1 MWLDEAGI
9 AHKVLPDLRIAS
21 IKTEIA
27 DRKELGA
34 LFDEVKAA
42 CGDAATGG
50 PLLLWYTG
58 TGLKGMLVEAAYPVG
73 REVRRGRVTTRDL
86 RGGPAYTYLHKGP
99 IDGIDIKTHRGYVGK
114 LYDQGIVLLGPLRE
128 AYIAQDPAHPEY
140 DLTELQVLSHE
151 WTCRLARGIAAV
163 LGPEAEGLVMQG
175 MQSLGPAST
184 KEDRYRWVKSA
195 MERLDAATRDEG
207 KRYLSVSGCADQF
220 PPNRLEHLREV
231 YLRRRSIDDVLA
243 DMKGDNFWYAGPVRK
258 GAIVYE
264 TKLPV
269 DQEGHKR
276 AKTREE
282 RRKAYCHCILLNHFI
297 NDGDVSPT
305 YCYCG
310 AGWYR
315 QLWEAITGAPVHI
328 EAVRLLTK
336 GDDECTFA
344 VHLEPETV
352 KVDLA
357 KDARKRKAKGEGKG
371 EGKGKRVTKGKG
383 KAPGKRAKG
392 KRAVARPRRG
402 AAKARPRARKA
413 KKAPKRERGGK
424 RAR

>member
-9 AHKVLPDLRIAS
+9 THKVLPDLRIAS

-34 LFDEVKAA
+34 LFKEVKAA
-42 CGDAATGG
+42 CGTAVSGG
-50 PLLLWYTG
+50 PLLLWHTG
-58 TGLKGMLVEAAYPVG
+58 TGLKGMLVEAAYPVSKA
-73 REVRRGRVTTRDL
+73 VRRGRVATRDL
-86 RGGPAYTYLHKGP
+86 KGGPAYTTIHRGP
-99 IDGIDIKTHRGYVGK
+99 VDGIDITVHRRYVGK
-114 LYDQGIVLLGPLRE
+114 LYEQGIVLLGPLRE
-128 AYIAQDPAHPEY
+128 VYLAQDRARPE
-140 DLTELQVLSHE
+140 DDSTELQVLSHE
-151 WTCRLARGIAAV
+151 WTCRLAHGIGAA
-163 LGPEAEGLVMQG
+163 LGPKAEGLVMQG
-175 MQSLGPAST
+175 VQALGPAST
-184 KEDRYRWVKSA
+184 KEDRYAGVKSA
-195 MERLDAATRDEG
+195 RERLDAATRDEG
-207 KRYLSVSGCADQF
+207 KKYLSVSGCADDF

-231 YLRRRSIDDVLA
+231 YLRRRSVDDVLE
-243 DMKGDNFWYAGPVRK
+243 DMLGDNFWYAGPVRK
-258 GAIVYE
+258 GVVVYE

-328 EAVRLLTK
+328 EAVRLLTR
-336 GDDECTFA
+336 GDEECTFA
-344 VHLEPETV
+344 VHLDPETV
-352 KVDLA
+352 RADLA
-357 KDARKRKAKGEGKG
+357 KDARKGKS
-371 EGKGKRVTKGKG
+371 KRMSKSKRGTKGKG
-383 KAPGKRAKG
+383 KAPSKRGKG

-413 KKAPKRERGGK
+413 KKAPN
-424 RAR
+424 RARARKRGK

>member
-9 AHKVLPDLRIAS
+9 TLKVLPDLRIAS

-27 DRKELGA
+27 DRKELDA
-34 LFDEVKAA
+34 LFKEVKAA
-42 CGDAATGG
+42 CGTAASGG

-73 REVRRGRVTTRDL
+73 RDVNRGRVRTRDL
-86 RGGPAYTYLHKGP
+86 KGGPAYTHLHKGP

-128 AYIAQDPAHPEY
+128 VYLAQDPARPE
-140 DLTELQVLSHE
+140 DDSTELQVLSHE
-151 WTCRLARGIAAV
+151 WTCRLARGIEAA

-175 MQSLGPAST
+175 VQALGPAST
-184 KEDRYRWVKSA
+184 KEDRYAWVKSA

-207 KRYLSVSGCADQF
+207 KKYLSVSGCADAF

-231 YLRRRSIDDVLA
+231 YLRRRSIDDVLE
-243 DMKGDNFWYAGPVRK
+243 DMKGDNFWYAGPVRR
-258 GAIVYE
+258 GAVIYE

-269 DQEGHKR
+269 DQEAHKR

-297 NDGDVSPT
+297 NDEDVSPT

-328 EAVRLLTK
+328 EAVRLLTR
-336 GDDECTFA
+336 GDEECTFA
-344 VHLEPETV
+344 VHLDPETV
-352 KVDLA
+352 KVDMA
-357 KDARKRKAKGEGKG
+357 KDARKRKS
-371 EGKGKRVTKGKG
+371 KRMSKSKRGTKGKG
-383 KAPGKRAKG
+383 KAPSKRGKG
-392 KRAVARPRRG
+392 KRAVARPRKG
-402 AAKARPRARKA
+402 AAKARPKARKTSKPAKKARARK
-413 KKAPKRERGGK
+413 RGK
-424 RAR
+424 